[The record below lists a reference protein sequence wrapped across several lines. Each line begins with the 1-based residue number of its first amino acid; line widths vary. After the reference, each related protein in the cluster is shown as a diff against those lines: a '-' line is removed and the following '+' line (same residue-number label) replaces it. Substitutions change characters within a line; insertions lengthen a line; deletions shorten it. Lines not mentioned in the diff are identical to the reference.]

1 MIAVQASA
9 RIGYRWRMIDEALV
23 ARLSEL
29 ANLELAPDERTRL
42 TAELAT
48 IVAYVEILAEA
59 ELSGEPDEVAGAT
72 PLRADEPLPSL
83 DRDRVLSQAPK
94 HEAGGFA
101 VPQFVDEG

>member
-1 MIAVQASA
+1 
-9 RIGYRWRMIDEALV
+9 MIDEALV

-29 ANLELAPDERTRL
+29 ANLELAPDERARL

-59 ELSGEPDEVAGAT
+59 DLSSEAADATYAT
-72 PLRADEPLPSL
+72 PLRADEPHPSL
-83 DRDRVLSQAPK
+83 DRERVLSQAPK